1 MYIISVFLPLLSFFL
16 SFFLFKILSNRHI
29 DLMSCSLIGISTFF
43 SILGFYSINEIEP
56 DKNIILAD
64 WLSSGSL
71 YIDWSLNINRLSIIM
86 ILLVNFISLLVH
98 VYSVGYMHNDEKKPI
113 FMSYLSLFTFFM
125 LVLVSSSNLIQLFL
139 GWEGVGLTSY
149 LLIGY
154 YNHKSSANEAAIKA
168 FVVNRVGDFGFL
180 IGIFAIF
187 IVFGT
192 VNLKEIFLLV
202 DTQENTYFD
211 LIGFSFH
218 ALTLITMLLFVGSMG
233 KSAQF
238 GLHTWLADAMEGPT
252 PVSALIHAATMVTAG
267 VFLMVLMSPL
277 LEKSEFTRNF
287 ILIVGCLTCFFA
299 ASVAITQ
306 DDIKKIIAYSTCSQ
320 LGYMFI
326 AIGISAYNVAIFHL
340 VTHAFFK
347 ALLFLGAGSVIHAM
361 SDEQNIKKMGGLFKK
376 IPVTYLLMLVGTL
389 SLTGFPFFSAYYSK
403 DLILEILYTSSNSIS
418 LYIYIIA
425 VIVVLLTSFYSF
437 RLFFYVFHG
446 KCNADEKVIAH
457 VHESPNVMLI
467 PLVVLSFF
475 SIFSGILFKEYF
487 FGISSINFWNDS
499 LVNISLNI
507 TQSLLNQIPLGVKKL
522 PFMNLLLGLILSSIL
537 CIFYKNLSNFL
548 KLKFS
553 LLHVFLKKKW
563 YFDEIYEL
571 LFVKTSNYLGDGFWK
586 SIDVELIDNIG
597 PNGVSRFVRK
607 IGLIFSSFQTGY
619 LYHYALSVIIGLT
632 IFISIYFY
640 IF

>member
-1 MYIISVFLPLLSFFL
+1 
-16 SFFLFKILSNRHI
+16 
-29 DLMSCSLIGISTFF
+29 
-43 SILGFYSINEIEP
+43 
-56 DKNIILAD
+56 
-64 WLSSGSL
+64 
-71 YIDWSLNINRLSIIM
+71 M

-98 VYSVGYMHNDEKKPI
+98 IYSVGYMQNDDKRPI

-125 LVLVSSSNLIQLFL
+125 LILVSSSNLIQLFL

-154 YNHKSSANEAAIKA
+154 YNHKASANKAAIKA

-192 VNLKEIFLLV
+192 INLKEIFLLV
-202 DTQENTYFD
+202 DTQDNAYFEFV
-211 LIGFSFH
+211 GFSFH
-218 ALTLITMLLFVGSMG
+218 SLTLITMLLFIGSMG

-277 LEKSEFTRNF
+277 LEKSSFTKDF
-287 ILIVGCLTCFFA
+287 ILVIGCLTCFFA
-299 ASVAITQ
+299 ASVASTQ

-361 SDEQNIKKMGGLFKK
+361 SDEQNIKKMGGLFNK

-389 SLTGFPFFSAYYSK
+389 SLTGFPFFSAYFSK
-403 DLILEILYTSSNSIS
+403 DLILEILYTSNNSIS
-418 LYIYIIA
+418 MYVYGIA
-425 VIVVLLTSFYSF
+425 VFVVFLTSFYSF

-446 KCNADEKVIAH
+446 KCNAEEKVLAH

-467 PLVVLSFF
+467 PLVILSFF
-475 SIFSGILFKEYF
+475 SIFSGILFERFF
-487 FGISSINFWNDS
+487 FGIDSINFWSNS

-507 TQSLLNQIPLGVKKL
+507 TESFLNQIPFYIKKL
-522 PFMNLLLGLILSSIL
+522 PLLNLLIGLFISFIL
-537 CIFYKNLSNFL
+537 CLIFKKISNFL
-548 KLKFS
+548 KSKLNFIYI
-553 LLHVFLKKKW
+553 FLRRKW
-563 YFDEIYEL
+563 FFDEMYDL
-571 LFVKTSNYLGDGFWK
+571 LFVKTSNYLGSGFWK
-586 SIDVELIDNIG
+586 SIDIELIDNVG
-597 PNGVSRFVRK
+597 PNGISRFVRK
-607 IGLIFSSFQTGY
+607 IGSIFSNFQTGY
-619 LYHYALSVIIGLT
+619 LYHYALSVIVGLT
-632 IFISIYFY
+632 VFISIYFY